1 MAMIWLG
8 MVLTVSLLMAQ
19 YSHTAAATGRSPAHL
34 TEPQVAILQGMEM
47 LQKNIDHI
55 KEIVAMQQRYA
66 RGTGVVEVLSVA
78 DLFEDSIRI
87 SAASFTR
94 HGVNVACEIAPL
106 PPLKTDWHKVIQILV
121 NLLSNAKH
129 ALDHSEG
136 DRRMTMRATLNK
148 KGRLEIAVMDSGT
161 GLPPENIDRI
171 FPHGF
176 TTKQLGH
183 GFCLHSG
190 ALAAK
195 EFGGTL
201 KAHSDGPGLGAT
213 FT

>member
-1 MAMIWLG
+1 MIWLG

-34 TEPQVAILQGMEM
+34 TEPQVAILQGM
-47 LQKNIDHI
+47 
-55 KEIVAMQQRYA
+55 
-66 RGTGVVEVLSVA
+66 
-78 DLFEDSIRI
+78 FEDSIRI
-87 SAASFTR
+87 SAASFR
-94 HGVNVACEIAPL
+94 LHGVNVACEIAPL
-106 PPLKTDWHKVIQILV
+106 PPLKTDWHKVIHLLV

-176 TTKQLGH
+176 TTKHLGH

-213 FT
+213 LT